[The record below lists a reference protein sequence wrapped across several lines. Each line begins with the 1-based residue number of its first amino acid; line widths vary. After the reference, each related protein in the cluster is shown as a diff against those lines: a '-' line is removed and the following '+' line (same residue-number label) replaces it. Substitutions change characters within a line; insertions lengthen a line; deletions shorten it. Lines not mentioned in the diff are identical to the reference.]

1 MVLYRCRRSRETH
14 DKRHREIAV
23 LVEAILQID
32 ETNGPCTPLSATKRK
47 ARKYDNV
54 FDIARD
60 ADDDASVY
68 EGDVLDNISGQNQEN
83 TPPSLCTPTSKEAK
97 RGQKL
102 KKAERKMAK
111 SQSRVKVISTEDI
124 RRTADAIHPTT
135 AGGKLDTQSHSRQ
148 NNDGPLNSKLVAD
161 NVAYVSATSEYY
173 KSRIRKDYG
182 ANKKAVRCKT
192 APPQTAPAAPTT
204 RPGPDETASILS
216 RLNIKVIVLAAAS
229 KERKSLVAKL
239 QDAIHA
245 DLTVTDNEDR
255 DTMMRQAG
263 YFRYVNR
270 RTYNAMVRNNQI
282 WDWVSGRKLE
292 EVDEEE
298 EDDGAVVDD
307 DVDDDDDDRGGMG
320 RERVIE
326 DYGEDFVFDGE
337 ERQLQLQV
345 AHRLVAVED
354 LDTDH
359 SAAPPLE
366 MNVSSVTPSPA
377 TEEESSAPCDV
388 AEPVT
393 PRVACEEFVL
403 KLSMASVREGA
414 AEYVPSFDRDGDGDG
429 GTERKQE
436 QEQEQELPKQVDT
449 TYAITNLEPEVLW
462 C

>member
-1 MVLYRCRRSRETH
+1 VLYRCRRSRETH

-32 ETNGPCTPLSATKRK
+32 ETNGLCTPLFATKRK
-47 ARKYDNV
+47 ARKNDNV

-60 ADDDASVY
+60 ADDASVY
-68 EGDVLDNISGQNQEN
+68 EGDVLDNTRVQTQEN

-102 KKAERKMAK
+102 KKMERKMAK

-124 RRTADAIHPTT
+124 RRIADAIHPTT
-135 AGGKLDTQSHSRQ
+135 GGGGTLNAQSHSRQ
-148 NNDGPLNSKLVAD
+148 NSDDPLDSKLVAD

-173 KSRIRKDYG
+173 KSRMRKDYG
-182 ANKKAVRCKT
+182 AKKAVKSKT
-192 APPQTAPAAPTT
+192 APPQTPPATPT
-204 RPGPDETASILS
+204 RPSTDETVSVLA
-216 RLNIKVIVLAAAS
+216 RLNVKVIVLVAS

-239 QDAIHA
+239 QDAIHT
-245 DLTVTDNEDR
+245 DLTIMDNEDR
-255 DTMMRQAG
+255 DTMMREAG

-270 RTYNAMVRNNQI
+270 RTYNAMIRNNQI

-292 EVDEEE
+292 EVDE
-298 EDDGAVVDD
+298 DD
-307 DVDDDDDDRGGMG
+307 DETGEGESDDVAVVDDDDDDCAGMG

-337 ERQLQLQV
+337 ERQPQLQL
-345 AHRLVAVED
+345 AHRLLAAED

-359 SAAPPLE
+359 SAAPLE
-366 MNVSSVTPSPA
+366 TNVSSVTPSPA
-377 TEEESSAPCDV
+377 TEVESSAPCDV

-393 PRVACEEFVL
+393 PHVTREEFVL
-403 KLSMASVREGA
+403 KLSMASLRKGA
-414 AEYVPSFDRDGDGDG
+414 AAYVRSFDRDADGDG
-429 GTERKQE
+429 GTERKRE

-462 C
+462 A